1 MTWTPTRLTRAQM
14 AERRREGGRLLR
26 AKKLS
31 KAAIARRLAVS
42 RSAVGQWANHLA
54 AGGLRQLAARVSTGR
69 PGKLSADQLQELDA
83 ILRRG
88 ALAAGFPT
96 ERWTAPRVKAVIERA
111 FGVTYH
117 VKYIPRLLARIGW
130 SLQQPLPRAVERDE
144 EVIRAWLVHDWPR
157 IKKGAATGRGHRV
170 FR

>member
-1 MTWTPTRLTRAQM
+1 MPWTPTRLTRTQM

-26 AKKLS
+26 NTKLS
-31 KAAIARRLAVS
+31 KAAIARRLAVT
-42 RSAVGQWANHLA
+42 RSAVGQWAHDLA
-54 AGGLRQLAARVSTGR
+54 AGGSRALAARTSTGR
-69 PGKLSADQLQELDA
+69 PGKLSADQLQELDQ

-96 ERWTAPRVKAVIERA
+96 DRWTAARVKAVIEQV
-111 FGVTYH
+111 FGATYH

-130 SLQQPLPRAVERDE
+130 SLQQPLTRAAERDE
-144 EVIRAWLVHDWPR
+144 AVIRAWLTQDWPR
-157 IKKGAATGRGHRV
+157 IKKGAATWRGHRV